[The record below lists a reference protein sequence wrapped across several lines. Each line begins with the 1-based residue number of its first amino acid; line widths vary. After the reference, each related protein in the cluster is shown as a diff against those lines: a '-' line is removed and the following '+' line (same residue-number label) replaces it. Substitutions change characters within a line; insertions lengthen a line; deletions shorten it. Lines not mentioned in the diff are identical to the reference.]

1 MDGMGWLSSII
12 GVLRALSVLIK
23 DTGPIPFHINI
34 SVKCVRQ
41 EILMGSNKKYL
52 LFVRPLG
59 ADEVV
64 AAAANNW
71 STGNQPQHK
80 LFSRRSVNCI
90 CINCIINLPKVQD
103 TFCIIRTI
111 FLFINVNSM

>member
-64 AAAANNW
+64 AAGANNW

-80 LFSRRSVNCI
+80 LFSPSECQLYLYKLQN
-90 CINCIINLPKVQD
+90 
-103 TFCIIRTI
+103 I
-111 FLFINVNSM
+111 FF